1 MAKGKRALVSEKLA
15 SVFAET
21 TPANPAPTTSDLAY
35 LKSLKKRG
43 YTDTEIIQ
51 IASKAGFRITTEMLV
66 IKAKKPKEAPAPAAS
81 RSQYAQPQT
90 N

>member
-1 MAKGKRALVSEKLA
+1 MAKGKRVPVSEKLA

-51 IASKAGFRITTEMLV
+51 IASKAGFKITAEMLV
-66 IKAKKPKEAPAPAAS
+66 IKAKKPKEAPAAPAS